1 VKLLLEAIA
10 LLAGL
15 SGMAIV
21 RVGFFGEHLGRGWFV
36 SHVGIHPEPP
46 QWYHR
51 AVTITLGAL
60 VIFVASA
67 AFTLLIQSAH

>member
-1 VKLLLEAIA
+1 VRLLLEAIA
-10 LLAGL
+10 LVAGL
-15 SGMAIV
+15 SGIAIV

-36 SHVGIHPEPP
+36 SHVQMHPQPP

-51 AVTITLGAL
+51 LVTVALGAM

-67 AFTLLIQSAH
+67 AFTMLVQPAR